1 MVLLKS
7 EIRLCPFAK
16 KTLILTPCFDIKK
29 ASTEKEEAC

>member
-1 MVLLKS
+1 MQILLV
-7 EIRLCPFAK
+7 RFVK